1 MEFNFRYVLLTFLVN
16 TSTGHKP
23 NKIWADKGSESYN
36 RSIKTWLKRII

>member
-1 MEFNFRYVLLTFLVN
+1 MGCSFQIWKCV